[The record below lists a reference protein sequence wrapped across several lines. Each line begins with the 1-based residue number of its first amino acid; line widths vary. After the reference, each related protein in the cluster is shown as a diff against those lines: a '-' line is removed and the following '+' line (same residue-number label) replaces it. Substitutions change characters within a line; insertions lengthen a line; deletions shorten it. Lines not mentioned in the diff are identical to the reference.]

1 MAPRPQPSRL
11 SLPTD
16 AAIQQRLAQ
25 HDAAF
30 RSNVPQ
36 HATPG
41 GQILA
46 FGLIGAAGVIES
58 GSMNFTVTHTGT
70 GVYTVMWTVAGVEK
84 EQTNPPH
91 GVQVTLVG
99 ETALACR
106 VPETTAA
113 GFTVETYGLYI
124 GEAKALA
131 KVLPEPVNSAWSFMA
146 LTPVGSEAWLPE
158 GPA

>member
-1 MAPRPQPSRL
+1 MTNLSTIETRL
-11 SLPTD
+11 N
-16 AAIQQRLAQ
+16 Q
-25 HDAAF
+25 HDATF

-46 FGLIGAAGVIES
+46 FGLITAAGVVES
-58 GSMNFTVTHTGT
+58 GSMNFTCVHTST
-70 GVYTVMWTVAGVEK
+70 GLYTVTWTIGGVPK
-84 EQTNPPH
+84 EQANPPH

-106 VPETTAA
+106 VRKTTTE
-113 GFTVETYGLYI
+113 GFVVETYNLYI

-131 KVLPEPVNSAWSFMA
+131 PVLPKPTDSAWSFLA
-146 LTPVGSEAWLPE
+146 LTPVGSEASWLPE
-158 GPA
+158 PS